1 MHAVVR
7 AAAARAIEHY
17 DQTLALAIASDPAG
31 PLVAHTDL
39 FRELVLESTRPL
51 LMALAVMPEPE
62 RDAAVGALLVS
73 VFSQVLDRDIAQ
85 ARARAEVPW

>member
-1 MHAVVR
+1 
-7 AAAARAIEHY
+7 
-17 DQTLALAIASDPAG
+17 
-31 PLVAHTDL
+31 
-39 FRELVLESTRPL
+39 
-51 LMALAVMPEPE
+51 MPEPE